1 MTVIARKL
9 VIEALGNGAKII
21 FADETVFTK
30 NTLPRKTYAVKG
42 KNISVNMKDLNT
54 VYRSA
59 LAAISTAGKIE
70 HLMVVEKAIN

>member
-1 MTVIARKL
+1 MKAI
-9 VIEALGNGAKII
+9 GNGVKIA

-42 KNISVNMKDLNT
+42 KNVSVNQKDLNT

-59 LAAISTAGKIE
+59 LAAISTDGKIE